1 VNNEQTVYDLKLEA
15 IDNYLLV
22 SGWTKVGP
30 NNWKPPAQIA
40 LALRHHAPA
49 WKRGPPSNGTETYAK
64 RSSVHT
70 PYDLRDHATVAA
82 RLVRRHRS
90 C

>member
-30 NNWKPPAQIA
+30 NKWRPPAQIA

-49 WKRGPPSNGTETYAK
+49 WKTGTWSRANAVMIQVQADEAAIKETQARAK
-64 RSSVHT
+64 QRKG
-70 PYDLRDHATVAA
+70 R
-82 RLVRRHRS
+82 
-90 C
+90 